1 MPVEFDQFSQPVP
14 PEGEQPGE
22 ALPTPD
28 RLGGR
33 RKWIAIACAGGAA
46 VLLGGGAV
54 AIAAT
59 SASALPGSAA
69 AAASSSAASSSP
81 AAKPTG
87 GPGGRRG
94 GGFGP
99 MLDGHP
105 LIAGTVKSVSGTKIV
120 VTDRPGFTRTIVTSS
135 KTTSKDGLTAAP
147 AVGTKVVAIGAV
159 DADGTSLDATT
170 IAALPKFGGA
180 GGRPGGP
187 GGAPKARPSG
197 APRGVP
203 TAKPTGSFTGHPDHP
218 GRPAATATVT
228 VTKTS

>member
-14 PEGEQPGE
+14 NEGEQPGE
-22 ALPTPD
+22 ALPAPD

-59 SASALPGSAA
+59 SASASPTSAGA
-69 AAASSSAASSSP
+69 APSSSSAP
-81 AAKPTG
+81 DAKPTG
-87 GPGGRRG
+87 GPGGRGGHNG

-99 MLDGHP
+99 MLGGHP

-120 VTDRPGFTRTIVTSS
+120 VTDLQGFTRTIVTSS
-135 KTTSKDGLTAAP
+135 KTTYKDGLTASP
-147 AVGTKVVAIGAV
+147 AAGTKVVASGTV
-159 DADGTSLDATT
+159 DADGTSLDAST
-170 IAALPKFGGA
+170 IAARPKFDGA
-180 GGRPGGP
+180 GARPGGP
-187 GGAPKARPSG
+187 NARPSG
-197 APRGVP
+197 APTGVP
-203 TAKPTGSFTGHPDHP
+203 TAKLTGSFTAHPDHP
-218 GRPAATATVT
+218 GRPAPTVTVT